1 MWVSDG
7 CHCREGCS
15 SAVYTELQVNE
26 LSEAAS
32 SRSSVSCFGIDS
44 LVLSVSL
51 REFPRLTFAY
61 REEGHIRVQDSF

>member
-1 MWVSDG
+1 
-7 CHCREGCS
+7 
-15 SAVYTELQVNE
+15 VYTELQVNE